1 MSAALKLAA
10 ALWLAVAAAA
20 QASPAPP
27 SRTQAVDALAA
38 ANAAAR
44 QRPSPDRFQGARA
57 IYSFMPGAIYEL
69 ITQPGFISTIL
80 LEPGET
86 LHDIA
91 AGDTSRWTVTEA
103 RAEGDVAG
111 RTIVMVKPRA
121 ANLRTNIILIT
132 SRRTYAIEAVSQTG
146 KAYSS
151 EIAWT
156 YAGLPR
162 AEAPNKAT
170 PAETR
175 YRIRAVR
182 GPKPAWMPTR
192 VYDDGRQT
200 WIEFTPTAAQTELP
214 PVFVLTAQGTELAN
228 YRLVDGRYRIDR
240 IFDRAELRL
249 GDRAPVVV
257 RIERV
262 APRTVVHGGRP

>member
-1 MSAALKLAA
+1 MRAASLFVAT
-10 ALWLAVAAAA
+10 LWLAFATIA
-20 QASPAPP
+20 QASPAPRI
-27 SRTQAVDALAA
+27 RTDAIEALAA

-44 QRPSPDRFQGARA
+44 QRPTPDRFQGARA
-57 IYSFMPGAIYEL
+57 IYAFMPGAIYEL

-121 ANLRTNIILIT
+121 AGLRTNIILIT

-146 KAYSS
+146 RAYSS

-156 YAGLPR
+156 YAAPAPAAA
-162 AEAPNKAT
+162 AEKSSILT
-170 PAETR
+170 TR

-182 GPKPAWMPTR
+182 SAPPRWMPTQ
-192 VYDDGRQT
+192 VFDDGRQS
-200 WIEFTPTAAQTELP
+200 WIEFPPGAAQTELP
-214 PVFVLTAQGTELAN
+214 PLFVLTPQGAELAN

-249 GDRAPVVV
+249 GGRAPVVV
-257 RIERV
+257 RIERIT
-262 APRTVVHGGRP
+262 PRAAVRGGRP